1 MVKIA
6 VFTCVLLWSGLAE
19 AVTWDFDDGTT
30 QGWSAKEA
38 FIWGGPFEFHQ
49 FPGEVE
55 DGVWRVDVSARQ
67 VYPDPSVKLISSTIG
82 YDSRLFDRVI
92 IRFRTVHNHPTT
104 GSVGLAWTNE
114 HNFETPGMNP
124 EISAENQFGLYFD
137 RFVFTTEWQ
146 EVEFTLDDQYQDDIV
161 WEGLLR
167 DIQLSFSLG
176 GPYDLVEHFEIDWI
190 DLIGQEELSQ
200 GELARPPVKYFR
212 FAGAGL
218 FAPPIFYP
226 ITQGL
231 GSGEGSGVLTD
242 LDGDGDLD
250 LFSLALW
257 SGRTL
262 IQGWVMAVNDGS
274 GAFATVRTE
283 NRGID
288 FGLRYVLAEDVDGDG
303 QDEIVIAGNREMVVW
318 SLGPDFQ
325 IEVLTIGPDDLES
338 LWDLVHHIWEVP
350 KGDFDGDG

>member
-1 MVKIA
+1 MLKFA
-6 VFTCVLLWSGLAE
+6 VVVCVLLWSGLAE

-114 HNFETPGMNP
+114 HNFETPGMDP
-124 EISAENQFGLYFD
+124 EVSAGSDQLALYFD
-137 RFVFTTEWQ
+137 RFVYTTEWQ
-146 EVEFTLDDQYQDDIV
+146 EVEFTLDDQDQDDIV

-176 GPYDLVEHFEIDWI
+176 G
-190 DLIGQEELSQ
+190 GQ
-200 GELARPPVKYFR
+200 
-212 FAGAGL
+212 
-218 FAPPIFYP
+218 
-226 ITQGL
+226 T
-231 GSGEGSGVLTD
+231 T
-242 LDGDGDLD
+242 
-250 LFSLALW
+250 W
-257 SGRTL
+257 SSTL
-262 IQGWVMAVNDGS
+262 
-274 GAFATVRTE
+274 
-283 NRGID
+283 
-288 FGLRYVLAEDVDGDG
+288 
-303 QDEIVIAGNREMVVW
+303 
-318 SLGPDFQ
+318 
-325 IEVLTIGPDDLES
+325 
-338 LWDLVHHIWEVP
+338 
-350 KGDFDGDG
+350 K